1 MNSYVVIKEIG
12 TGSFGR
18 ALKARPREGM
28 STVVIK
34 RIDLSIL
41 SLKQKSEAINEVN
54 VLREL
59 RHPYIIKH
67 LANFI
72 ECGHLHIVME
82 FADAGDLGA
91 RIKAMRVSGHSFTEA
106 QISRW
111 FTQILLGLSFIH
123 GKNIMHR
130 DLKPQNLFI
139 ASNGDRMLIGDFG
152 VCRVMESKQD
162 LARTMTGTP
171 YYLSPEVFQNKPYS
185 FKSDIWAIGC
195 ILYEMATLKV
205 PFDAF
210 DMRSLSLRV
219 CRGSNPSFPVAF
231 SSELRTTFHA
241 IMQRDHH
248 SRPSADA
255 LLSRPF
261 IHAIVDKLAAE
272 RLVARK
278 QLPPPLPYT
287 PVSARRTARSLS
299 PAVMAK
305 GYASPRPP
313 LYSKKS
319 ENIPSRP
326 NVIRTPSPAPRLRS
340 ASPKLNR
347 APLRSLT
354 PKRKSSVPTVYPPSP
369 LKQRI
374 VL

>member
-1 MNSYVVIKEIG
+1 MNGYVVIKEIG

-18 ALKARPREGM
+18 ALKARPREGL

-91 RIKAMRVSGHSFTEA
+91 RIKAMRGSGHSFTEP

-152 VCRVMESKQD
+152 VCKVMESKQD

-219 CRGSNPSFPVAF
+219 CRGSNPSIPVGF
-231 SSELRTTFHA
+231 SSELRATFHA

-255 LLSRPF
+255 LLARPF
-261 IHAIVDKLAAE
+261 IRAIVDKLASE
-272 RLVARK
+272 GLVKSKSA
-278 QLPPPLPYT
+278 QPSPYT
-287 PVSARRTARSLS
+287 PASARRTTRSVS
-299 PAVMAK
+299 PAVMTK
-305 GYASPRPP
+305 VSASPRPP
-313 LYSKKS
+313 LYSRKS

-326 NVIRTPSPAPRLRS
+326 NVMRTPSPAPRLRS
-340 ASPKLNR
+340 ASPKFNR
-347 APLRSLT
+347 PPLRSLT
-354 PKRKSSVPTVYPPSP
+354 PQRKSPSPTVYPPSP